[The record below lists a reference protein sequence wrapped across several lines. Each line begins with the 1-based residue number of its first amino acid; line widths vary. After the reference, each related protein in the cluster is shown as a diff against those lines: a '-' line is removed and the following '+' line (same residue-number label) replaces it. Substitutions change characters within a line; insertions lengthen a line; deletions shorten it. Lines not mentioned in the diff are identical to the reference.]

1 VNRRRALEAAPSAL
15 LAAAGVAL
23 AVVLALAPAAG
34 APQWLGPL
42 ATLGGLAAALYAA
55 GMAMPWPAALPWAL
69 GLLAVEYLAGLEIRR
84 APLDPAAPTYAVAF
98 FLCAELGW
106 LGLEA
111 RRGGRPWTR
120 RVAAIAGLA
129 VGGSVLAAL
138 LLLLAAVPLGGGPP
152 MTALGVAATIA
163 VAACLAWLGRRSERL
178 E

>member
-1 VNRRRALEAAPSAL
+1 MAAAPSTL
-15 LAAAGVAL
+15 LAVAGAAL
-23 AVVLALAPAAG
+23 AAVLALAPAAG
-34 APQWLGPL
+34 APHWLGPL
-42 ATLGGLAAALYAA
+42 GALGGLAAALYVA
-55 GMAMPWPAALPWAL
+55 GMAMPWPAALPWGL
-69 GLLAVEYLAGLEIRR
+69 GLLAVEYLVGLEIRH
-84 APLDPAAPTYAVAF
+84 APLDPAAPAYAVAF

-111 RRGGRPWTR
+111 RRGGRPWAR
-120 RVAAIAGLA
+120 RIAAVGALA